1 MIRRFFYFL
10 LPLIACSPLCA
21 DERVP
26 AHILRL
32 PESVGTAFIG
42 ETSTSTLHRFDNSNG
57 QPAHTGQT
65 YMSIGQ
71 NGAGKQKS
79 GDRRTPLGIYF
90 VTEQLD
96 TSRLHEK
103 YGVTAF
109 VLDYPNVLDK
119 QSGKTGDGIWIH
131 GVDARGGKRPPRDT
145 DGCISLPNDEL
156 AEMATL
162 FRSNT
167 TPVLV
172 GHELKWSDSGEEL
185 RRCGWNWRRLSSSG
199 PRVFERGDM
208 QAHLSLYS
216 EDFHHWTMNK
226 SEWSV
231 LLLETLGRRPITD
244 VTVSE
249 LLLLADPNR
258 RWALSQPIRA
268 DDHRGQSDLRIH
280 QATVLAT
287 LGERHAADRR
297 RRRWLAQ
304 TLANGELVNG
314 FNESRIGTGLRR
326 AGAVLAVHD
335 NCRH

>member
-1 MIRRFFYFL
+1 MLRFSLSL
-10 LPLIACSPLCA
+10 LLLCLVHSPARA
-21 DERVP
+21 DERLP
-26 AHILRL
+26 AYLVRL
-32 PESVGTAFIG
+32 PESVGTAFIA

-57 QPAHTGQT
+57 QPAHIGRT

-96 TSRLHEK
+96 TTRMHEK

-109 VLDYPNVLDK
+109 ILDYPNVVDK

-162 FRSNT
+162 FISNT
-167 TPVLV
+167 TPVIV
-172 GHELKWSDSGEEL
+172 GRELRWSDPGDVEALRLEL
-185 RRCGWNWRRLSSSG
+185 EAAVAAWAASL
-199 PRVFERGDM
+199 ERGDM

-216 EDFHHWTMNK
+216 EDFQHWTMNK
-226 SEWSV
+226 PEWSV

-249 LLLLADPNR
+249 LLLLADPNDDGLYLSRFGLTIIEGNQTFASTKRLYWR
-258 RWALSQPIRA
+258 RSVS
-268 DDHRGQSDLRIH
+268 G
-280 QATVLAT
+280 T
-287 LGERHAADRR
+287 LQIVAED
-297 RRRWLAQ
+297 
-304 TLANGELVNG
+304 
-314 FNESRIGTGLRR
+314 
-326 AGAVLAVHD
+326 AG
-335 NCRH
+335 

>member
-1 MIRRFFYFL
+1 MLRFSLSL
-10 LPLIACSPLCA
+10 LLLCLVHSPVRA
-21 DERVP
+21 DERLP
-26 AHILRL
+26 AYLVRL
-32 PESVGTAFIG
+32 PESVGTAFIA
-42 ETSTSTLHRFDNSNG
+42 EISTSTLHRFDNRNG

-96 TSRLHEK
+96 TNRMHEK

-109 VLDYPNVLDK
+109 ILDYPNVVDK

-131 GVDARGGKRPPRDT
+131 GVDVRGGKRPPRDT

-162 FRSNT
+162 FISNT
-167 TPVLV
+167 TPVII
-172 GHELKWSDSGEEL
+172 GRELRWSDPGDVEALRLEL
-185 RRCGWNWRRLSSSG
+185 EAAVAAWAASL
-199 PRVFERGDM
+199 ERGDM

-216 EDFHHWTMNK
+216 EDFQHWTMNK
-226 SEWSV
+226 PEWSV

-249 LLLLADPNR
+249 LLLLADPNDEGFYLSRFGLTIIEGNQTFASTKRLYWR
-258 RWALSQPIRA
+258 RSVS
-268 DDHRGQSDLRIH
+268 G
-280 QATVLAT
+280 T
-287 LGERHAADRR
+287 LQIVTED
-297 RRRWLAQ
+297 
-304 TLANGELVNG
+304 
-314 FNESRIGTGLRR
+314 
-326 AGAVLAVHD
+326 AG
-335 NCRH
+335 

>member
-1 MIRRFFYFL
+1 MICRFFYFV

-26 AHILRL
+26 AHLLRL
-32 PESVGTAFIG
+32 PESVGTAFIA
-42 ETSTSTLHRFDNSNG
+42 ETSTSTLHRFDNRNG
-57 QPAHTGQT
+57 RPAHIGQT
-65 YMSIGQ
+65 YMSIGL
-71 NGAGKQKS
+71 NGEGKQKS

-119 QSGKTGDGIWIH
+119 RSGKTGDGIWVH

-145 DGCISLPNDEL
+145 DGCIALPNDDL

-167 TPVLV
+167 TPVIV
-172 GHELKWSDSGEEL
+172 GRELKWSDPGEVEALRLEL
-185 RRCGWNWRRLSSSG
+185 EAAVAAWAASL
-199 PRVFERGDM
+199 ERGDM
-208 QAHLSLYS
+208 QAHLSFYS
-216 EDFHHWTMNK
+216 EDFYHWTMNK
-226 SEWSV
+226 PEWSA

-249 LLLLADPNR
+249 LLLLADPHDDGLYLSRFTQSVTEDGATAVSTRRLYWR
-258 RWALSQPIRA
+258 RWAKGA
-268 DDHRGQSDLRIH
+268 LRIV
-280 QATVLAT
+280 AEDA
-287 LGERHAADRR
+287 
-297 RRRWLAQ
+297 
-304 TLANGELVNG
+304 
-314 FNESRIGTGLRR
+314 S
-326 AGAVLAVHD
+326 
-335 NCRH
+335 